1 MELRNGSNSEV
12 LTPFSW
18 PESNIL
24 SAQMACGRGASRCR
38 RPHAR
43 GDVLCT
49 ETGRS
54 HPRPERHAGPAH
66 EGNSRTMSMNADEK
80 SDEGMVPM
88 KQPNKEGSP
97 SAEAVEG
104 RTSPEGNGGKTAAAR
119 TLRRDTA
126 SNGLVAVRRAARQS
140 KRGSFVIGRKTI
152 KKRMRAKLKAIK
164 VELR

>member
-1 MELRNGSNSEV
+1 
-12 LTPFSW
+12 
-18 PESNIL
+18 
-24 SAQMACGRGASRCR
+24 MACGRGASRCR

-49 ETGRS
+49 EPGRS
-54 HPRPERHAGPAH
+54 HPCPERHAGPAH

-104 RTSPEGNGGKTAAAR
+104 RTSPEGNGDETTAAR

-126 SNGLVAVRRAARQS
+126 SSGLDAVRRAARQS
-140 KRGSFVIGRKTI
+140 KSVRFTALLHHITVALLTRSYFALERDSAPGIDGVMAGLRRKPRRETNETA
-152 KKRMRAKLKAIK
+152 RS
-164 VELR
+164 